1 MIWLW
6 ESEKLKLHRGQIQA
20 LDNFLAI
27 VERTEAG
34 SILGPWKGPELTQ
47 LSEQF
52 LKAPPWKDL
61 ISYGDFLW
69 IVFRE
74 LGHATKRIPEDYVG
88 LVCKAEDGE
97 KILSDSK
104 TALIDY
110 FESLPRPY
118 YVYFPLIGLP
128 SLQAPVVELTDSIAI
143 VDTSSDN
150 LDSRL
155 VGNSGGILAGAF
167 GIQPF
172 KLQQNRRYLRLLT
185 NGYASTSPLSSA
197 SAAVV
202 SRLKHFLFAG
212 ITSGCFRESEQWRRA
227 KGQESPFS
235 LTPVAL
241 IRHVDESIEEAH
253 VLDLPQEFMS
263 FLFGIAVDTNSLEV
277 FDQTRSSTV
286 LGGELRAPISANE
299 IADALIR
306 KQGA

>member
-1 MIWLW
+1 MLGLRYGKARGHGRNYPESKGSGKYAGMRRQQLTIHRGASRCQRIYDKLVVMIWLW

-104 TALIDY
+104 TALID
-110 FESLPRPY
+110 
-118 YVYFPLIGLP
+118 
-128 SLQAPVVELTDSIAI
+128 
-143 VDTSSDN
+143 
-150 LDSRL
+150 
-155 VGNSGGILAGAF
+155 
-167 GIQPF
+167 
-172 KLQQNRRYLRLLT
+172 
-185 NGYASTSPLSSA
+185 
-197 SAAVV
+197 
-202 SRLKHFLFAG
+202 
-212 ITSGCFRESEQWRRA
+212 
-227 KGQESPFS
+227 
-235 LTPVAL
+235 
-241 IRHVDESIEEAH
+241 
-253 VLDLPQEFMS
+253 
-263 FLFGIAVDTNSLEV
+263 
-277 FDQTRSSTV
+277 
-286 LGGELRAPISANE
+286 
-299 IADALIR
+299 
-306 KQGA
+306 